1 MKCAAEFRCS
11 PRLVCRS
18 PFPASGSE
26 NAATAEL
33 FFFFFLLWQ
42 QECRAAVTLEQR
54 QRERER
60 ERERSYSGHT
70 APVLP
75 VAEWLLSIAAP
86 IVRRGRR
93 GE

>member
-1 MKCAAEFRCS
+1 M
-11 PRLVCRS
+11 
-18 PFPASGSE
+18 
-26 NAATAEL
+26 
-33 FFFFFLLWQ
+33 
-42 QECRAAVTLEQR
+42 TLEQR